1 MCAQVVM
8 AGYQSASLSVDVG
21 VKQGCV
27 LAPIIF
33 DLFLVVAMTLVCV
46 AVTSNHLIAV
56 ELSIVLMVIS
66 SQSILVTWV
75 RCRFL
80 ETVIDGSNPGCI
92 STLCLRAKHLI
103 CIASVDSAGKWV
115 RNGNIHEM
123 SLTLIVDIPHNYLLW
138 LFPIMHVF
146 SCPFYQRMTLVYW
159 RGWYCYWFVSLTF
172 YTGMYTYVYLRIYV
186 CIHTYMYFSLHLG
199 MHLSFDVL
207 FHFCKEEQVSYF
219 RLNISYFCVGY
230 FHGNHTTD
238 TKLR

>member
-1 MCAQVVM
+1 MLSGEIALRNNHYYYYFSNYGCPPSFVSILQQFHTGMCAQVVM
-8 AGYQSASLSVDVG
+8 AGYQSASLSADVG

-103 CIASVDSAGKWV
+103 CIASVDSAGK
-115 RNGNIHEM
+115 
-123 SLTLIVDIPHNYLLW
+123 
-138 LFPIMHVF
+138 
-146 SCPFYQRMTLVYW
+146 
-159 RGWYCYWFVSLTF
+159 
-172 YTGMYTYVYLRIYV
+172 
-186 CIHTYMYFSLHLG
+186 
-199 MHLSFDVL
+199 
-207 FHFCKEEQVSYF
+207 
-219 RLNISYFCVGY
+219 
-230 FHGNHTTD
+230 
-238 TKLR
+238 